1 MTEEIEATGSPME
14 NQDIMTMIDFTAAS
28 EYTKATEIFNNMLMH
43 RVDDA
48 LEQQKIGLADRTFN
62 GASEDEDEQLEFD
75 LSDDD
80 EELEISDD
88 EELEISDDEIDA
100 MADELADDEDEED

>member
-75 LSDDD
+75 FGLSD
-80 EELEISDD
+80 DD

>member
-14 NQDIMTMIDFTAAS
+14 NQDVMTMIDFTAAS

-88 EELEISDDEIDA
+88 EIDA
-100 MADELADDEDEED
+100 MADELADDEDDELEVSD

>member
-28 EYTKATEIFNNMLMH
+28 EYTKATEIFNNMLLH
-43 RVDDA
+43 RLDDA

-62 GASEDEDEQLEFD
+62 GASEDEDEQLEFEFD
-75 LSDDD
+75 Q
-80 EELEISDD
+80 SDD

>member
-28 EYTKATEIFNNMLMH
+28 EYTKATEIFNNMLLH
-43 RVDDA
+43 RLDDA

-62 GASEDEDEQLEFD
+62 GASEDEDEQLEFEFD
-75 LSDDD
+75 QP
-80 EELEISDD
+80 DD

-100 MADELADDEDEED
+100 MADELADDED

>member
-48 LEQQKIGLADRTFN
+48 MDAMKIGLAGEVFN
-62 GASEDEDEQLEFD
+62 DADEEQLEMDFEDDSEEEEVED
-75 LSDDD
+75 LSD
-80 EELEISDD
+80 E
-88 EELEISDDEIDA
+88 EIDS
-100 MADELADDEDEED
+100 MADEMEDNPE

>member
-80 EELEISDD
+80 D

>member
-14 NQDIMTMIDFTAAS
+14 NQDIMTMIDFTADGD
-28 EYTKATEIFNNMLMH
+28 YTKATEIFNNMLMH

-75 LSDDD
+75 FGLSD
-80 EELEISDD
+80 DD